1 MVCHYGHSMIC
12 VALSHLMQFKETALY
27 KACASGHVEVAATL
41 LRHGTNGDKVMK
53 RSYIIFG
60 F

>member
-1 MVCHYGHSMIC
+1 MIC